1 MKQTVTVIGL
11 GYVGFPLSLA
21 IAKSGKYKVFGL
33 TRNSKNIHSIKNKL
47 APIDNI
53 TASLDIDK
61 LDLTVTSK
69 AQECL
74 PISDFIVICVPTP
87 VNKDHTP
94 DLFPIVTT
102 SKLIAKF
109 LRPNQVIILES
120 SVNPGVCE
128 EVILPILETSGLA
141 GGIDFELS
149 HCPERINPGD
159 PKWNVYN
166 IARNVGSLTKKGN
179 GITANFYRSFLKA
192 RVYEMGNLKEA
203 ESTKIL
209 ENTFRDVNIALV
221 NELAQSFDKMG
232 INLLN
237 VIKGAANKPFAFMVH
252 YPGCGV
258 GGHCIP
264 VDPYYLIQ
272 KAKEIGFEQKLMKTA
287 RQINNNMPKYTV
299 NLLLKALGKS
309 HINLKD
315 IKVGILG
322 VTYKPDVAD
331 TRESPAITV
340 LEILKDKGINVEI
353 FDPFIQSISTV
364 KNLEEIL
371 KQCKAIILCTAHK
384 SFVTNLTSEKLTE
397 YKTKILIDGR
407 NCLDSKSLS
416 QAGIYYKGI
425 GF

>member
-21 IAKSGKYKVFGL
+21 ITKSGKYKVFGL
-33 TRNSKNIHSIKNKL
+33 TRNSNNINSIKNKL
-47 APIDNI
+47 APVDNI

-87 VNKDHTP
+87 VHKNHSP
-94 DLFPIVTT
+94 DLSPIVTT

-109 LRPNQVIILES
+109 LRPHQVIILES

-128 EVILPILETSGLA
+128 EVILPILEGSGLK
-141 GGIDFELS
+141 GGVDFELS

-159 PKWNVYN
+159 PRWNVYN
-166 IARNVGSLTKKGN
+166 ISRNVGSLTKRGSR
-179 GITANFYRSFLKA
+179 ITANFYRSFLKA
-192 RVYEMGNLKEA
+192 HINMMDSLKEA

-232 INLLN
+232 INLIK
-237 VIKGAANKPFAFMVH
+237 VIKGAANKPFAFMPH

-264 VDPYYLIQ
+264 VDPYYLID
-272 KAKEIGFEQKLMKTA
+272 KAKDFGFNHKLMNAA

-299 NLLLKALGKS
+299 GLLLSALSISREK
-309 HINLKD
+309 IREYT
-315 IKVGILG
+315 VGVLG
-322 VTYKPDVAD
+322 VTYKTNIAD
-331 TRESPAITV
+331 TRESPAISV
-340 LEILKDKGINVEI
+340 INILKRKGIRVEI
-353 FDPFIQSISTV
+353 FDPFVKDLSTV
-364 KNLEEIL
+364 ENIHELFSK
-371 KQCKAIILCTAHK
+371 CKALILCTAH
-384 SFVTNLTSEKLTE
+384 TSIINNMIPKKLTE
-397 YKTKILIDGR
+397 YKIKFVIDGR
-407 NCLDSKSLS
+407 NCLNGEAIAN
-416 QAGIYYKGI
+416 AGIYYKGV
-425 GF
+425 GC